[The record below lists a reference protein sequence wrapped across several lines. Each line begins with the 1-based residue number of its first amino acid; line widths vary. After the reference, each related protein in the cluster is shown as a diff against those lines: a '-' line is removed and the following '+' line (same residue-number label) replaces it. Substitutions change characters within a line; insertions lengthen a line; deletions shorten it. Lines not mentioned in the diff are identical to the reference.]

1 MGISNDITLTEK
13 DRRSKKKYR
22 VKRPDDYVDPP
33 EVLVLQKKYYERWTS
48 AGRHPRTQA
57 TMAFALACA
66 RRVHEHPEM
75 SNREW
80 VLRMRNIYVS
90 REALKRNPD
99 QWRPN
104 LEKAHEACRK
114 KGRANRLAKEKVTR
128 TPFAFDASAKAGK
141 DLPI

>member
-1 MGISNDITLTEK
+1 MGISNDILFADK
-13 DRRSKKKYR
+13 RKR

-48 AGRHPRTQA
+48 AGRHPRNQA

-80 VLRMRNIYVS
+80 VLRMRNIYVV
-90 REALKRNPD
+90 REAVKRDPELF
-99 QWRPN
+99 QR
-104 LEKAHEACRK
+104 LIKGAQEGARRK
-114 KGRANRLAKEKVTR
+114 GARNRLAKEKATR
-128 TPFAFDASAKAGK
+128 TPFAFDASAKTGK
-141 DLPI
+141 DLPVG